1 MSKQYFSGWDGK
13 TVMADVDANGNSL
26 ELHVNADGIIDM
38 IGDKS
43 LGGSGGSSVDIVVEE
58 LDEFPIDD
66 TIPIAANTARF
77 RFSNPEYDPSVDDN
91 LSTGTNL
98 YVTWSK
104 VTEMEGNVW
113 DGTCESDEWNYLFDY
128 AFNDPENLVEVIAV
142 GDLNVATTLEGT
154 FAENESLISVASIRV
169 PDNCYTLN
177 YILGDC
183 PNLVSVGGFTN
194 SGHVTDCGSMFG
206 GDSSLVTV
214 PLFDTSG
221 TTSTGWMFI
230 NCSSLVTV
238 PAFDT
243 SHTTDFEKMFQN
255 CTSLETVPQLD
266 LSSAECTGEMFDGC
280 TSLVSVPDLDVSAA
294 YDMYDMFKNCT
305 SLVTSPNMVTTVCTN
320 FNDMFEGCTAL
331 TTVGSFN
338 TDNVE
343 RITCMFEG
351 CTALTSLPNVEWPS
365 VKQASFAFSGCINV
379 ESNILST
386 YSKLSANNPTSYRE
400 CFKDCGSNTVAGSEE
415 LAQIPAEWK

>member
-1 MSKQYFSGWDGK
+1 MSNRYFSSWDGK
-13 TVMADVDANGNSL
+13 TIMADVDINGNSL
-26 ELHVNADGIIDM
+26 ELHVNSDGLIDM

-43 LGGSGGSSVDIVVEE
+43 LGGSGGSPVDIVVEE

-77 RFSNPEYDPSVDDN
+77 RFSNPEYDPSVDEN
-91 LSTGTNL
+91 LSGTNK

-104 VTEMEGNVW
+104 VTEMDGNVW

-128 AFNDPENLVEVIAV
+128 AFNDPENLVDVIAV
-142 GDLNVATTLEGT
+142 GDLNVATDLSGT
-154 FAENESLISVASIRV
+154 FAENDSLISVARIGV
-169 PDNCYTLN
+169 PDDCYTLN
-177 YILGDC
+177 YIFGDC

-194 SGHVTDCGSMFG
+194 SDHVTDCGSMFG

-214 PLFDTSG
+214 PLFNTS
-221 TTSTGWMFI
+221 
-230 NCSSLVTV
+230 NVT
-238 PAFDT
+238 DMK
-243 SHTTDFEKMFQN
+243 KMFQY

-280 TSLVSVPDLDVSAA
+280 TSLVSVPNLDASAA

-320 FNDMFEGCTAL
+320 FGDMFEGCTAL

-338 TDNVE
+338 TDSVE
-343 RITCMFEG
+343 DITCMFEG

-365 VKQASFAFSGCINV
+365 VKQAGSAFSGCVNV

-386 YSKLSANNPTSYRE
+386 YTKLAANNPTAYRE
-400 CFKDCGSNTVAGSEE
+400 CFKDCGSSTVAGSAE